1 MNQQQD
7 YIRDIAEIRSMMER
21 SAKFLSLSG
30 WAGILA
36 GVYAIAGAGLAYT
49 LFDFNPDT
57 ILYTSDDLGSVI
69 VLALVVLTLALVT
82 AVYFSW
88 KKGDKQGEKIW
99 NATSRRLLVS
109 MAVPLITGGI
119 LMGLL
124 ILKGLTGLLAP
135 LSLLFYGLALYN
147 AGNYTIREVKL
158 MGFVQIILGVSA
170 SWFIDYGLILWVTG
184 FGVVHIIYG
193 IYIYFRYER

>member
-1 MNQQQD
+1 MDQQQD

-21 SAKFLSLSG
+21 SAKFLTLSG
-30 WAGILA
+30 WAGIMA
-36 GVYAIAGAGLAYT
+36 GVFAITGAGLAYR
-49 LFDFNPDT
+49 LFDFNPDE
-57 ILYTSDDLGSVI
+57 IVYTSPYLGSVI
-69 VLALVVLTLALVT
+69 LLALLVLTLALVT

-88 KKGDKQGEKIW
+88 KKGNKQGEKIW
-99 NATSRRLLVS
+99 NATSRRLLGS
-109 MAVPLITGGI
+109 MAVPLVTGGI

-124 ILKGLTGLLAP
+124 IIKGLTGLLAP
-135 LSLLFYGLALYN
+135 LSLLFYGLALHN